1 MLELPG
7 IQILNKIYDSLNAT
21 VYRAIREQNQ
31 QPIIL
36 KLLKE
41 DYPNPSEIVRYRQE
55 YKILQTLN
63 LPGVIKAWDL
73 QKYRNTLVLILEDF
87 GGSSLKQMQE
97 QQSFSLSGF
106 LKIAIQIAE
115 ILGEIHA
122 AHIIHKDINPA
133 NIIFN
138 QKTGKI
144 QIIDFGISTLLSRET
159 PTIKNPHILE
169 GTLAYISP
177 EQTGRMNRSLDY
189 RTDFYSLGITF
200 YELLSNQL
208 PFDTKDAM
216 ELVHS
221 HIAKQP
227 LSLDKINPE
236 IPPAVSAVVMKLLEK
251 NAENRYQ
258 SAWGI
263 QADLAECLR
272 QLQTTETILEFTLAQ
287 QDISERFQI
296 PQKLYGRAAQVQA
309 LLAAFERVANPEHN
323 FYGSEMMLVAGYS
336 GIGKSSLVQEI
347 YKPITEKRGYFI
359 SGKFDQFQRDIPY
372 SAIISAFSE
381 FMRQLL
387 TESAAKLAEWRTK
400 LLTALGANGKVII
413 DVIPQVE
420 LIVGKQ
426 PQVAELRPNEAQ
438 IRFYFVFEK
447 FIRVFCSPEHPL
459 VVFLD
464 DLQWI
469 DAATL
474 NLLQLM
480 VADTDTQYL
489 LLIGAYRNNEV
500 SPAHPLMIAVDEL
513 QREGATINFIYLDN
527 LEIEDISNLL
537 VDTLQENEPSV
548 RLAELVL
555 YKTNGNPFFVNQFL
569 KTLYS
574 ENLISFHFP
583 ESCEVRVGGEESGEN
598 RAMRGFWQ
606 WDIAQIEAT
615 DITENVV
622 DLMVS
627 NLKKLPKVTQD
638 ILRFAVCAGAFFDL
652 TTLSKISNK
661 SPDSV
666 FSDLSRALEAG
677 LIFSVSELD
686 VELLFEEYKFLD
698 DRVQQAAYALIDE
711 GQKKAVHL
719 QIGRLLL
726 DNSDGGDLS
735 EELFEIVDQLNLAVD
750 VKEGEFSRELDRTE
764 RHKIAKLNLLAG
776 KKAKSATAYA
786 AAVKYLSSGLAL
798 LAPDSWEI
806 QYSLTRQLYL
816 EAAELNYLLGNF
828 ERSQFLIHLAL
839 PQSQSALEKVELFD
853 RLITL
858 HTMLGEYEKAIE
870 FGRQGLRLL
879 GVDLPQKRLLQAR
892 KAEFAAAEAQ
902 LGDRVIAALL
912 NVPEMTIPE
921 KRTAMKLLDKIIP
934 ASLFSNPI
942 LYQIVVTKSA
952 NLSLKYGPVPE
963 SSYSYACYGLVLSAA
978 MANYRSGYEFGML
991 ALNLSDRFHDLTQK
1005 CKASEMLVAHL
1016 NHWIQ
1021 PLKHSDSIS
1030 NHGYQA
1036 GIESGELQF
1045 AGYIQLYKMMYSIPQ
1060 GKNLASLSVEVWNFL
1075 VFNFKTNNQIAT
1087 DYLLGCQLAL
1097 FNLLGNTSDCEIFS
1111 NGEISERQYL
1121 ERCSNHGSFL
1131 AICGYQILKCQVLYL
1146 YGKYA
1151 EALTY
1156 AVEIAEK
1163 GLGLAMGTII
1173 VAEHNFYYSL
1183 TLTAL
1188 YPQASKCDRPKYLS

>member
-7 IQILNKIYDSLNAT
+7 IQTLNKIYDSLNAT

-63 LPGVIKAWDL
+63 LPGVIKACDL

-97 QQSFSLSGF
+97 QQSFSLSEF
-106 LKIAIQIAE
+106 LNIAIQIAE

-287 QDISERFQI
+287 EDISERFQI

-323 FYGSEMMLVAGYS
+323 FSGSEMMLVAGYS

-513 QREGATINFIYLDN
+513 QREGATINFIHLAN
-527 LEIEDISNLL
+527 LAIEDISNLL

-548 RLAELVL
+548 RSLAELVL
-555 YKTNGNPFFVNQFL
+555 YKTNRNPFFVNQFL

-583 ESCEVRVGGEESGEN
+583 ESCEVRNGGEESGEN

-627 NLKKLPKVTQD
+627 NLKKLPKATQD
-638 ILRFAVCAGAFFDL
+638 ILRFAACAGAFFDL

-666 FSDLSRALEAG
+666 FCDLSPALEAG
-677 LIFSVSELD
+677 LIFPVSELD
-686 VELLFEEYKFLD
+686 VELLFEEYKFLH

-726 DNSDGGDLS
+726 DNTDGGDLS

-764 RHKIAKLNLLAG
+764 TDKIAKLNLLAG
-776 KKAKSATAYA
+776 KK
-786 AAVKYLSSGLAL
+786 
-798 LAPDSWEI
+798 
-806 QYSLTRQLYL
+806 
-816 EAAELNYLLGNF
+816 
-828 ERSQFLIHLAL
+828 SQI
-839 PQSQSALEKVELFD
+839 
-853 RLITL
+853 
-858 HTMLGEYEKAIE
+858 
-870 FGRQGLRLL
+870 
-879 GVDLPQKRLLQAR
+879 
-892 KAEFAAAEAQ
+892 
-902 LGDRVIAALL
+902 
-912 NVPEMTIPE
+912 
-921 KRTAMKLLDKIIP
+921 
-934 ASLFSNPI
+934 
-942 LYQIVVTKSA
+942 
-952 NLSLKYGPVPE
+952 
-963 SSYSYACYGLVLSAA
+963 CYGL
-978 MANYRSGYEFGML
+978 R
-991 ALNLSDRFHDLTQK
+991 
-1005 CKASEMLVAHL
+1005 
-1016 NHWIQ
+1016 
-1021 PLKHSDSIS
+1021 
-1030 NHGYQA
+1030 
-1036 GIESGELQF
+1036 
-1045 AGYIQLYKMMYSIPQ
+1045 
-1060 GKNLASLSVEVWNFL
+1060 
-1075 VFNFKTNNQIAT
+1075 
-1087 DYLLGCQLAL
+1087 GC
-1097 FNLLGNTSDCEIFS
+1097 C
-1111 NGEISERQYL
+1111 
-1121 ERCSNHGSFL
+1121 
-1131 AICGYQILKCQVLYL
+1131 
-1146 YGKYA
+1146 
-1151 EALTY
+1151 
-1156 AVEIAEK
+1156 
-1163 GLGLAMGTII
+1163 
-1173 VAEHNFYYSL
+1173 
-1183 TLTAL
+1183 
-1188 YPQASKCDRPKYLS
+1188 